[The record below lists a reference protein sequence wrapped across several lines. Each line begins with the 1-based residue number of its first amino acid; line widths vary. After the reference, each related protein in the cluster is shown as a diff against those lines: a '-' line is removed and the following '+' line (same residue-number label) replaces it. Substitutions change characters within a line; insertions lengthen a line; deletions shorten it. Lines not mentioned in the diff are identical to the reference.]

1 MQVKSQKPKQIGIV
15 EQEMWRFV
23 CCCLARASSVEL
35 FNV

>member
-1 MQVKSQKPKQIGIV
+1 VQVRKKPKQIGIV

-23 CCCLARASSVEL
+23 CLARALSVEL